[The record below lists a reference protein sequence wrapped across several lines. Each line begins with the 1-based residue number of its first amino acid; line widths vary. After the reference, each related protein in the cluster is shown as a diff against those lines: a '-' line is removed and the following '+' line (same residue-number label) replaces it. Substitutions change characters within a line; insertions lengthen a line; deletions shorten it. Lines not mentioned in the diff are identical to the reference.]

1 MKVTSYN
8 IISKNSSLKFASA
21 SDARSSRSQMF
32 FERGVLKYFANF
44 KTLLKRDS
52 NTSVFLWN
60 LRNFQEYLFL
70 QNASGG
76 CLCDTFRSVFRTLS
90 NIWDAVFCENSQRLM
105 QFFRMFL
112 TSYVLSKNYSPYF
125 VKGGWKF

>member
-32 FERGVLKYFANF
+32 FERGILKYFANF

-52 NTSVFLWN
+52 NTGVFL
-60 LRNFQEYLFL
+60 
-70 QNASGG
+70 
-76 CLCDTFRSVFRTLS
+76 
-90 NIWDAVFCENSQRLM
+90 
-105 QFFRMFL
+105 
-112 TSYVLSKNYSPYF
+112 
-125 VKGGWKF
+125 